1 MGPTLSGKS
10 FHRKFNDTVEGMATD
25 IKDAVR
31 TVDAAAVMGLLPDR
45 PRLLALGEP
54 THGEDALLRLRN
66 ELFRQFVEQEG
77 YRTIAIES
85 DCLMGLVVDD
95 YVTSGTGTLDE
106 AVERGFSHAWGSLA
120 ANRELVRWMRAHN
133 EGRPASERVRFAGFD
148 GPLEISGAASPR
160 QALTSLHGYLS
171 AGVDADLL
179 PCTAETLDRLLGAD
193 GRWTDPAAMTD
204 PARSVGRSAEA
215 GRLRLLA
222 DELVALLDAQTPHLI
237 TATRRDDWDRA
248 RLYGRTATGLLRYH
262 YGMADTSPAR
272 MARLCASRDMMMAHN
287 LLAVAARGPA
297 LVHAHN
303 SHLQR
308 EKSTMQMWRGRWSG
322 GAPAPWSAPNS
333 ARSTPSWRQPS
344 ARSGTR
350 GWTRRRRTPSK
361 ESCTRFRMTAA
372 SSTPP
377 AGHRTRRHTA
387 RAPRVPLVRL
397 RAVRPGPSGEQ
408 RRPRVRQGRAA
419 EVGPL
424 FRIVP
429 GRTGVDSRPL
439 LSGLDCGHRRA

>member
-1 MGPTLSGKS
+1 
-10 FHRKFNDTVEGMATD
+10 MATD

-95 YVTSGTGTLDE
+95 YVTSGAGTLDE

-160 QALTSLHGYLS
+160 QALTALHGYLS
-171 AGVDADLL
+171 AVVDADLL

-193 GRWTDPAAMTD
+193 ERWTDPAAMTD

-237 TATRRDDWDRA
+237 TATGRDGWDRA

-262 YGMADTSPAR
+262 HGMADTSPAR
-272 MARLCASRDMMMAHN
+272 MARLCASRDTMMAHN

-308 EKSTMQMWRGRWSG
+308 EKSTMQMWQGPVEWWSA
-322 GAPAPWSAPNS
+322 GALVSAQLGAEYAFVATALGTIRHQGVDTPAPDTVEGALYALPED
-333 ARSTPSWRQPS
+333 R
-344 ARSGTR
+344 
-350 GWTRRRRTPSK
+350 
-361 ESCTRFRMTAA
+361 CVID
-372 SSTPP
+372 
-377 AGHRTRRHTA
+377 
-387 RAPRVPLVRL
+387 APRLATALGGTPLGRRVSPWFGYAPFDPAHLENSDGLVFVKDVPQ
-397 RAVRPGPSGEQ
+397 S
-408 RRPRVRQGRAA
+408 
-419 EVGPL
+419 
-424 FRIVP
+424 
-429 GRTGVDSRPL
+429 
-439 LSGLDCGHRRA
+439 